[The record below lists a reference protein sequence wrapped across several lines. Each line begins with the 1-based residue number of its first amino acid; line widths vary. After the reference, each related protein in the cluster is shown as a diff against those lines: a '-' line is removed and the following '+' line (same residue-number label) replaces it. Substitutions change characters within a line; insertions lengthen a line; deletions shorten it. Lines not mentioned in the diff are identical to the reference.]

1 MPLYKMDT
9 IFKKG
14 QKKKKKIKNS
24 FFLINEG
31 DG

>member
-14 QKKKKKIKNS
+14 QKKNKIKNS

>member
-14 QKKKKKIKNS
+14 PKKNKKIKNS

>member
-9 IFKKG
+9 IFKKA
-14 QKKKKKIKNS
+14 KKKKKIKNS

>member
-1 MPLYKMDT
+1 MLLYKMDT
-9 IFKKG
+9 IFKKA
-14 QKKKKKIKNS
+14 QKFFFIKNS